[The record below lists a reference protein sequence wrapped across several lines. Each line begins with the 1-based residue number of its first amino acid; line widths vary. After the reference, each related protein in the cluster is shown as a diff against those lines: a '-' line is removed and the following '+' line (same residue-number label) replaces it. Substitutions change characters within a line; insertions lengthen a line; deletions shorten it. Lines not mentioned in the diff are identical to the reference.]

1 MVIETEMDLQQCRQ
15 ALRDALDSRKV
26 FKEERYTGWVKGKLF
41 SMSYGGDKETA
52 EKGRWA
58 YNKAMGFLSER
69 DGKTRV
75 HAVIFRGLSD
85 PVSLLVLYAIFL
97 IVFLLIQERWH
108 ATLADSLVFSLLAA
122 ASISCITYM
131 ATAFGEVGRQ
141 ETETLRR
148 HLTGALQKRPPE
160 EKNAA
165 GAE

>member
-26 FKEERYTGWVKGKLF
+26 LKEERYTGWVKGKLF
-41 SMSYGGDKETA
+41 SMSYCVDKETA
-52 EKGRWA
+52 DR
-58 YNKAMGFLSER
+58 
-69 DGKTRV
+69 KTGG
-75 HAVIFRGLSD
+75 HAVICRGLSD

-141 ETETLRR
+141 ETEILRQ
-148 HLTGALQKRPPE
+148 HLTGALQKRPTE
-160 EKNAA
+160 QENAA